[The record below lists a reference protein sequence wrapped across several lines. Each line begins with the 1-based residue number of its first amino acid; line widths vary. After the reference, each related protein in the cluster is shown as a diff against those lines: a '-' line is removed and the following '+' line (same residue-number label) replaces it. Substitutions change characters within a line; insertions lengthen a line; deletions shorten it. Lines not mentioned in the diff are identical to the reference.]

1 MCEHNIKEK
10 IEQLESDLQQIVTEH
25 NQLVERKN
33 TLLNAATEIQGALK
47 VLKELDNGDQPP
59 EGETTGTSR
68 HPSDVL
74 QTAYSRRSS
83 I

>member
-10 IEQLESDLQQIVTEH
+10 IEQLESDLQQIVTEN

-47 VLKELDNGDQPP
+47 VLKELDNEHDSPT
-59 EGETTGTSR
+59 EGEAT
-68 HPSDVL
+68 
-74 QTAYSRRSS
+74 
-83 I
+83 

>member
-33 TLLNAATEIQGALK
+33 VLLNAATEIQGALK

-59 EGETTGTSR
+59 EGEAT
-68 HPSDVL
+68 
-74 QTAYSRRSS
+74 
-83 I
+83 

>member
-10 IEQLESDLQQIVTEH
+10 IEQLESDLQQIIQEH

-33 TLLNAATEIQGALK
+33 VLVNAATEIQGALK

-59 EGETTGTSR
+59 EGETT
-68 HPSDVL
+68 
-74 QTAYSRRSS
+74 
-83 I
+83 

>member
-33 TLLNAATEIQGALK
+33 VLLNAATEIQGALK
-47 VLKELDNGDQPP
+47 VLKELDSQHGDTDTQ
-59 EGETTGTSR
+59 GE
-68 HPSDVL
+68 PS
-74 QTAYSRRSS
+74 
-83 I
+83 

>member
-10 IEQLESDLQQIVTEH
+10 IEQLESDLQQIVTAH

-47 VLKELDNGDQPP
+47 VLKELENEHDSPT
-59 EGETTGTSR
+59 EGEAT
-68 HPSDVL
+68 
-74 QTAYSRRSS
+74 
-83 I
+83 

>member
-33 TLLNAATEIQGALK
+33 VLLNAATEIQGALK
-47 VLKELDNGDQPP
+47 VLKELDSKHGDTDTQ
-59 EGETTGTSR
+59 GEAT
-68 HPSDVL
+68 
-74 QTAYSRRSS
+74 
-83 I
+83 

>member
-33 TLLNAATEIQGALK
+33 VLLNAATEIQGALK
-47 VLKELDNGDQPP
+47 VLKELDSEDKPP
-59 EGETTGTSR
+59 EGEAT
-68 HPSDVL
+68 
-74 QTAYSRRSS
+74 
-83 I
+83 

>member
-33 TLLNAATEIQGALK
+33 VLVNAATQIQGALN
-47 VLKELDNGDQPP
+47 VLKE
-59 EGETTGTSR
+59 
-68 HPSDVL
+68 
-74 QTAYSRRSS
+74 
-83 I
+83 

>member
-47 VLKELDNGDQPP
+47 VLKELDNEHDSPT
-59 EGETTGTSR
+59 EGEAT
-68 HPSDVL
+68 
-74 QTAYSRRSS
+74 
-83 I
+83 